1 MGIGNPI
8 TLTGNVSSK
17 TISVTATGGQTLFS
31 VTGGYRINQVSVYR
45 NGTRLVDAL
54 DYTARDGSTVTLLS
68 PATGGDILEF
78 QVFDDF
84 RVADALNVNSGGV
97 VNGSVSIVS
106 AATTAL
112 LVDGNARVTGILTV
126 GTSSITLDGAN
137 NQILVGTGVTI
148 SSSGV
153 IGSSELPAGSVGS
166 PSLFFTGDANTGIY
180 SPGADQVAV
189 ATNGAQRITVDA
201 SGRLLVGTSSARN
214 NLNDSTIETKIQI
227 EGAGDNDS
235 AALTIISNSGTTNS
249 DKRTGLLVLG
259 RTRGTAVGSNTPV
272 VQDDAVGMIEFKG
285 NDGTSFTTA
294 ATIKAQVDGSIG
306 TDDMPG
312 RLVFSTTADGAALP
326 TERMRINN
334 SGNVGI
340 NETSPD
346 RRLHVR
352 ADGVY
357 ALKVGGQSGAEFY
370 LELGQPTAS
379 ASPAINYTGPT
390 ASLRFLNNGV
400 DVARFDSSG
409 RLLVGTSSAAA
420 TYVSLGLQ
428 GNGSV
433 ATNQATL
440 AMARGSNPSGDTQEL
455 GRIEFFNNN
464 SNSGGAI
471 IALSDGAWTSGS
483 SHPTRL
489 EFSTTADGA
498 SSPTERM
505 RITSAGLMGLGTSSV
520 SRLLHVAQANSTAY
534 SSSDFEQD
542 YQILRLNNTTNDG
555 SVGLE
560 FQVGTNGQASITANE
575 VTDGQTDICFG
586 TRGSGARTEKVRITS
601 AGLVGIGV
609 TSPQSPLDVT
619 GSGNI
624 GALSDLA
631 LRVYSANRSAF
642 LDVGFDGLNASTNS
656 SGLKFFLNNTERARI
671 DSSGRLLIGTSTTR
685 ALGTYGEQHPLQIE
699 AGDAGNW
706 PAINITWNRSG
717 DGLGPRFNFGRSR
730 SASNGGVTVV
740 QNDDSLGSFHF
751 YGADGTDLL
760 SAAASIGCAVDGTPG
775 NDDMPGRLVF
785 STTADGAS
793 GPTERMRIDNK
804 GTVTIKGVSTTLP
817 IARLSG
823 ISGGDANY
831 SLDIKQPSTA
841 VIDFVQRWFTSSQQ
855 ESTVMFFGSGGL
867 FSNAVYNSV
876 VGGTNR
882 DVYVDNTGLL
892 GYVSSTRNSKININ
906 NLATVDWLYGLNP
919 VSFNR
924 RKLDE
929 EKHYTNEFY
938 SELEYGLIAEE
949 VEQVAPELCFYDDV
963 GGEQELR
970 GVHYNKLIA
979 PILKAL
985 QQANA
990 RIETLEAEVA
1000 ALKAS

>member
-379 ASPAINYTGPT
+379 ASPPA
-390 ASLRFLNNGV
+390 
-400 DVARFDSSG
+400 
-409 RLLVGTSSAAA
+409 
-420 TYVSLGLQ
+420 
-428 GNGSV
+428 GS
-433 ATNQATL
+433 
-440 AMARGSNPSGDTQEL
+440 
-455 GRIEFFNNN
+455 
-464 SNSGGAI
+464 
-471 IALSDGAWTSGS
+471 
-483 SHPTRL
+483 
-489 EFSTTADGA
+489 
-498 SSPTERM
+498 
-505 RITSAGLMGLGTSSV
+505 
-520 SRLLHVAQANSTAY
+520 
-534 SSSDFEQD
+534 
-542 YQILRLNNTTNDG
+542 
-555 SVGLE
+555 
-560 FQVGTNGQASITANE
+560 
-575 VTDGQTDICFG
+575 
-586 TRGSGARTEKVRITS
+586 
-601 AGLVGIGV
+601 
-609 TSPQSPLDVT
+609 
-619 GSGNI
+619 
-624 GALSDLA
+624 
-631 LRVYSANRSAF
+631 
-642 LDVGFDGLNASTNS
+642 
-656 SGLKFFLNNTERARI
+656 
-671 DSSGRLLIGTSTTR
+671 
-685 ALGTYGEQHPLQIE
+685 
-699 AGDAGNW
+699 
-706 PAINITWNRSG
+706 
-717 DGLGPRFNFGRSR
+717 
-730 SASNGGVTVV
+730 
-740 QNDDSLGSFHF
+740 
-751 YGADGTDLL
+751 
-760 SAAASIGCAVDGTPG
+760 
-775 NDDMPGRLVF
+775 
-785 STTADGAS
+785 
-793 GPTERMRIDNK
+793 
-804 GTVTIKGVSTTLP
+804 
-817 IARLSG
+817 
-823 ISGGDANY
+823 
-831 SLDIKQPSTA
+831 
-841 VIDFVQRWFTSSQQ
+841 
-855 ESTVMFFGSGGL
+855 
-867 FSNAVYNSV
+867 
-876 VGGTNR
+876 
-882 DVYVDNTGLL
+882 
-892 GYVSSTRNSKININ
+892 
-906 NLATVDWLYGLNP
+906 
-919 VSFNR
+919 
-924 RKLDE
+924 
-929 EKHYTNEFY
+929 
-938 SELEYGLIAEE
+938 
-949 VEQVAPELCFYDDV
+949 
-963 GGEQELR
+963 
-970 GVHYNKLIA
+970 
-979 PILKAL
+979 
-985 QQANA
+985 
-990 RIETLEAEVA
+990 
-1000 ALKAS
+1000 

>member
-189 ATNGAQRITVDA
+189 ATNGTQRISIAADGDINIDNGGVFYDA
-201 SGRLLVGTSSARN
+201 STNRLAIGTTSPGTRLWVSESATGATNGTNDIAVFDRNAEGYIKVLSPNNTTGGIAFGDPDDNFIGAVRYDHSSD
-214 NLNDSTIETKIQI
+214 NLNFF
-227 EGAGDNDS
+227 
-235 AALTIISNSGTTNS
+235 
-249 DKRTGLLVLG
+249 V
-259 RTRGTAVGSNTPV
+259 
-272 VQDDAVGMIEFKG
+272 
-285 NDGTSFTTA
+285 
-294 ATIKAQVDGSIG
+294 
-306 TDDMPG
+306 
-312 RLVFSTTADGAALP
+312 
-326 TERMRINN
+326 NN
-334 SGNVGI
+334 S
-340 NETSPD
+340 E
-346 RRLHVR
+346 R
-352 ADGVY
+352 AR
-357 ALKVGGQSGAEFY
+357 
-370 LELGQPTAS
+370 
-379 ASPAINYTGPT
+379 I
-390 ASLRFLNNGV
+390 
-400 DVARFDSSG
+400 DSSG

-671 DSSGRLLIGTSTTR
+671 DSSGRLLIGTSSTNGSFNS
-685 ALGTYGEQHPLQIE
+685 AIQIAGSGVAGTQLISRFDNN
-699 AGDAGNW
+699 AGAPNFYFAKSRGASVNT
-706 PAINITWNRSG
+706 NTLVQSG
-717 DGLGPRFNFGRSR
+717 DEV
-730 SASNGGVTVV
+730 GVI
-740 QNDDSLGSFHF
+740 GF
-751 YGADGTDLL
+751 YAADGTNYVP
-760 SAAASIGCAVDGTPG
+760 AAQIRADIDGTPG
-775 NDDMPGRLVF
+775 TNDMPGRLVF
-785 STTADGAS
+785 ATTADGAS
-793 GPTERMRIDNK
+793 GPTERMRI
-804 GTVTIKGVSTTLP
+804 T
-817 IARLSG
+817 
-823 ISGGDANY
+823 
-831 SLDIKQPSTA
+831 
-841 VIDFVQRWFTSSQQ
+841 
-855 ESTVMFFGSGGL
+855 SGGL
-867 FSNAVYNSV
+867 LKVTTGTQHSRYTNAIDHAIIQDKDNWLLACVNTYNSGPNGILITYSAQDPNNTSSSFLYCEGTTTLRAQIRSN
-876 VGGTNR
+876 GGLVNYQAN
-882 DVYVDNTGLL
+882 DVNLSDRNVKKDISLAADTWNCIKEWEIVNYRYKDQPDDADLNL
-892 GYVSSTRNSKININ
+892 GV
-906 NLATVDWLYGLNP
+906 
-919 VSFNR
+919 
-924 RKLDE
+924 
-929 EKHYTNEFY
+929 
-938 SELEYGLIAEE
+938 IAQ
-949 VEQVAPELCFYDDV
+949 QVAESCPEVITVFEEAKDDREAWRQRAAD
-963 GGEQELR
+963 GWQSR
-970 GVHYNKLIA
+970 HCRS
-979 PILKAL
+979 
-985 QQANA
+985 QT
-990 RIETLEAEVA
+990 RIETLETEVA

>member
-505 RITSAGLMGLGTSSV
+505 RITSAGFMGLGTSSV

-671 DSSGRLLIGTSTTR
+671 DSSGRLLIGTSSTNGSFNS
-685 ALGTYGEQHPLQIE
+685 AIQIAGSGVAGTQLISRFDNN
-699 AGDAGNW
+699 AGAPNFYFAKSRGASVNT
-706 PAINITWNRSG
+706 NTLVQSG
-717 DGLGPRFNFGRSR
+717 DEV
-730 SASNGGVTVV
+730 GVI
-740 QNDDSLGSFHF
+740 GF
-751 YGADGTDLL
+751 YAADGTNYVP
-760 SAAASIGCAVDGTPG
+760 AAQIRADIDGTPG
-775 NDDMPGRLVF
+775 TNDMPGRLVF
-785 STTADGAS
+785 ATTADGAS
-793 GPTERMRIDNK
+793 GPTERMRI
-804 GTVTIKGVSTTLP
+804 T
-817 IARLSG
+817 
-823 ISGGDANY
+823 
-831 SLDIKQPSTA
+831 
-841 VIDFVQRWFTSSQQ
+841 
-855 ESTVMFFGSGGL
+855 SGGL
-867 FSNAVYNSV
+867 LKVTTGTQHSRYTNAIDHAIIQDKDNWLLACVNTYNSGPNGILITYSAQDPNNTSSSFLYCEGTTTLRAQIRSN
-876 VGGTNR
+876 GGLVNYQAN
-882 DVYVDNTGLL
+882 DVNLSDRNVKKDISPAADTWDCIKEWEIVNYRYKDQPDDADLNL
-892 GYVSSTRNSKININ
+892 GV
-906 NLATVDWLYGLNP
+906 
-919 VSFNR
+919 
-924 RKLDE
+924 
-929 EKHYTNEFY
+929 
-938 SELEYGLIAEE
+938 IAQ
-949 VEQVAPELCFYDDV
+949 QVAESCPEVITVFEEAKDDQPEKLGV
-963 GGEQELR
+963 KEQQM
-970 GVHYNKLIA
+970 YWMAI
-979 PILKAL
+979 KAL
-985 QQANA
+985 QEAQV